1 MPECN
6 RCPVLIRLQIMP
18 KPIRTIAIIAH
29 DGKKA
34 DMLAFAIQ
42 NRDALRRFELV
53 ATGTTGKLI
62 EDKVGLSVHRYFSGP
77 LGGDVQIAAR
87 VVTGEIH
94 AVFFFVDPLDKH
106 PHDPDIQTLMRA
118 CNVHNVPL
126 ATNPATAQFILS
138 SEYLEEREPEVATPA

>member
-1 MPECN
+1 M
-6 RCPVLIRLQIMP
+6 
-18 KPIRTIAIIAH
+18 KPIRTIALIAH

-42 NRDALRRFELV
+42 NRDALTRFQLV

-62 EDKVGLSVHRYFSGP
+62 EDKVGLEVERVLSGP

-87 VVTGEIH
+87 VVTGDIH
-94 AVFFFVDPLDKH
+94 AVMFFVDPLDKH

-118 CNVHNVPL
+118 CNVHNVPM
-126 ATNPATAQFILS
+126 ATNAASANFILS
-138 SEYLEEREPEVATPA
+138 ARSVDDDNVVAAS

>member
-1 MPECN
+1 MTETLP
-6 RCPVLIRLQIMP
+6 
-18 KPIRTIAIIAH
+18 RTIALIAH

-42 NRDALRRFELV
+42 NRDQLRRFQLV
-53 ATGTTGKLI
+53 ATGTTGKLL
-62 EDKVGLSVHRYFSGP
+62 EDKVGLRVHRYLSGP

-87 VVTGEIH
+87 VITGEVF

-118 CNVHNVPL
+118 CNVHDVPL
-126 ATNPATAQFILS
+126 ATNTATARLILS
-138 SEYLEEREPEVATPA
+138 HHRVEYVP

>member
-1 MPECN
+1 MTETLP
-6 RCPVLIRLQIMP
+6 
-18 KPIRTIAIIAH
+18 RTIALIAH

-42 NRDALRRFELV
+42 NRDQLRRFQLV
-53 ATGTTGKLI
+53 ATGTTGKLL
-62 EDKVGLSVHRYFSGP
+62 EDKVGLRVHRYLSGP

-87 VVTGEIH
+87 VITGEVF

-126 ATNPATAQFILS
+126 ATNPSTATFILS
-138 SEYLEEREPEVATPA
+138 HERLEERDWSAETPA